1 MTFLKRLAVVPILC
15 AVLLMS
21 INIVVF
27 QSIAPIA
34 VYAAE
39 PLDINS
45 AKPDELKALPG
56 IGDAYAKK
64 IIDGRPYKRKDELV
78 LKKIIPQA
86 TYDKVK
92 DHIVARQK

>member
-1 MTFLKRLAVVPILC
+1 MTFLRRLAVVPILC
-15 AVLLMS
+15 FVLMLGSS
-21 INIVVF
+21 IVPF

-56 IGDAYAKK
+56 IGEAYTEK
-64 IIDGRPYKRKDELV
+64 IIKGRPYRRKDELV
-78 LKKIIPQA
+78 QQKIVPPASIEL
-86 TYDKVK
+86 
-92 DHIVARQK
+92 